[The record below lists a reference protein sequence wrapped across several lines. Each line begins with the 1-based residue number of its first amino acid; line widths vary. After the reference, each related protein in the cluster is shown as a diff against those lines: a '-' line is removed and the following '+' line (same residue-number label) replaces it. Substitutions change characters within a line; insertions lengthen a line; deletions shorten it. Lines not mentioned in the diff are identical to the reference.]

1 MRLEICI
8 FPFVQLE
15 GDVVYLFC
23 SFLVT
28 VSGVILA
35 NNDSLLKFY
44 EVGIKL
50 SEWWGY
56 SFLFIKYKKM
66 IFDFFIIVFKK
77 QLYMKYQLYLLIN
90 NDYVFTFV
98 RLVELTF
105 LEI

>member
-28 VSGVILA
+28 VSGVILV

-50 SEWWGY
+50 SEW
-56 SFLFIKYKKM
+56 
-66 IFDFFIIVFKK
+66 
-77 QLYMKYQLYLLIN
+77 
-90 NDYVFTFV
+90 
-98 RLVELTF
+98 
-105 LEI
+105 